1 VQAVNL
7 AGRVAI
13 VTGGGRGIGRAIAL
27 GLAAA
32 GTNVVITAAR
42 NPEQA
47 SEVAQSARDALGRDC
62 LLAVAADVTRESDCV
77 HVVDAARERY
87 GAVHILVNNAARGM
101 RFIDERF
108 LERPAKFWQADSGA
122 WRMIVETNVNGPF
135 LMARAVVPHLLAQ
148 RWGRLINIS
157 INHET
162 MGRAGFSPYGP
173 SKAALEAA
181 TAGWA
186 RELDG
191 TGVTVNAL
199 LPGGITD
206 TAMGQM
212 RRRRRRGARCS
223 IRRSWSRQCGGCV
236 RPPPTQ
242 SAVSE
247 SWRTNGIRLCR
258 RTKRH
263 AARWGHCH
271 GRRRAAARHLIR
283 ETT

>member
-32 GTNVVITAAR
+32 GANLVITAAR
-42 NPEQA
+42 NPRQA

-62 LLAVAADVTRESDCV
+62 LFAVAADVTRESDCV
-77 HVVDAARERY
+77 RVVDAALERY

-108 LERPAKFWQADSGA
+108 LERPARFWQAACGA
-122 WRMIVETNVNGPF
+122 WRMVVETNVNGPF

-148 RWGRLINIS
+148 RWGRLINLS

-186 RELDG
+186 HELDG
-191 TGVTVNAL
+191 TGVTANAL

-206 TAMGQM
+206 TAMVPDTAPAET
-212 RRRRRRGARCS
+212 RRAMLDPAIMVAPVQWLCS
-223 IRRSWSRQCGGCV
+223 
-236 RPPPTQ
+236 
-242 SAVSE
+242 SAADAIS
-247 SWRTNGIRLCR
+247 
-258 RTKRH
+258 
-263 AARWGHCH
+263 
-271 GRRRAAARHLIR
+271 GRRLVANKWDPSLPANEAASRALGPLPW
-283 ETT
+283 T

>member
-1 VQAVNL
+1 METVKL

-27 GLAAA
+27 GLASA
-32 GTNVVITAAR
+32 GANVVITAAR
-42 NPEQA
+42 NPREA
-47 SEVAQSARDALGRDC
+47 SEVAQSARDALGREC
-62 LLAVAADVTRESDCV
+62 LLAVAADVTREADCV
-77 HVVDAARERY
+77 SVVDAALERY

-108 LERPAKFWQADSGA
+108 LDRPAKFWQATSGA
-122 WRMIVETNVNGPF
+122 WRMIVETNVDGPF

-206 TAMGQM
+206 TAMVPDTAPEQVRRAMLDPAIMVAPVRWLCSADADAISGQRM
-212 RRRRRRGARCS
+212 VANKWDPS
-223 IRRSWSRQCGGCV
+223 L
-236 RPPPTQ
+236 P
-242 SAVSE
+242 ANE
-247 SWRTNGIRLCR
+247 
-258 RTKRH
+258 
-263 AARWGHCH
+263 AAR
-271 GRRRAAARHLIR
+271 RALGPLPW
-283 ETT
+283 T

>member
-1 VQAVNL
+1 MQAVNL

-27 GLAAA
+27 GLAGA
-32 GTNVVITAAR
+32 GANVVVTAAR
-42 NPEQA
+42 NPQEA
-47 SEVAQSARDALGRDC
+47 NEVARSARDALGRDC
-62 LLAVAADVTRESDCV
+62 LLAVAADVTRETDCV
-77 HVVDAARERY
+77 RVVDAALERY

-108 LERPAKFWQADSGA
+108 LERPAKFWQAASDA
-122 WRMIVETNVNGPF
+122 WRMIVETNINGPF
-135 LMARAVVPHLLAQ
+135 LMARAIVPHLLAQ
-148 RWGRLINIS
+148 HWGRLINIS

-206 TAMGQM
+206 TAMVPDTAPEQ
-212 RRRRRRGARCS
+212 A
-223 IRRSWSRQCGGCV
+223 RRSMLDPAV
-236 RPPPTQ
+236 MVAPTQ
-242 SAVSE
+242 
-247 SWRTNGIRLCR
+247 WLCSPDADAISGHR
-258 RTKRH
+258 IVANKWDPSLPANE
-263 AARWGHCH
+263 AAR
-271 GRRRAAARHLIR
+271 RAL
-283 ETT
+283 EPLPWT

>member
-1 VQAVNL
+1 MATVNL

-32 GTNVVITAAR
+32 GANVVVTAAR
-42 NPEQA
+42 NPQEA
-47 SEVAQSARDALGRDC
+47 NDVAQLARDKLGRDC
-62 LLAVAADVTRESDCV
+62 LLAIAADVTCEDDCV
-77 HVVDAARERY
+77 HTVDAAIERY

-108 LERPAKFWQADSGA
+108 LERPAKFWQAASGA
-122 WRMIVETNVNGPF
+122 WQMIVETNVNGPF

-148 RWGRLINIS
+148 HWGRLINIS

-181 TAGWA
+181 TAGWS

-199 LPGGITD
+199 APGGITD
-206 TAMGQM
+206 TAMVPDAAPEQVRRVMLDPAIMVAPVQWLCSRDADAISGQ
-212 RRRRRRGARCS
+212 RIVANKWDAS
-223 IRRSWSRQCGGCV
+223 L
-236 RPPPTQ
+236 P
-242 SAVSE
+242 ANE
-247 SWRTNGIRLCR
+247 
-258 RTKRH
+258 
-263 AARWGHCH
+263 AAR
-271 GRRRAAARHLIR
+271 RALGPLPW
-283 ETT
+283 T

>member
-1 VQAVNL
+1 LETVNL

-32 GTNVVITAAR
+32 GANVVITAAR
-42 NPEQA
+42 NPQEA
-47 SEVAQSARDALGRDC
+47 SDVAQSARDALGRDC
-62 LLAVAADVTRESDCV
+62 LLAVVAEVTRESDCV
-77 HVVDAARERY
+77 RVVEAAIERY

-108 LERPAKFWQADSGA
+108 LERPAKFWQAAPGA
-122 WRMIVETNVNGPF
+122 WQMIVETNVNGPF
-135 LMARAVVPHLLAQ
+135 LMARAVVPRLLAH

-173 SKAALEAA
+173 SKAALEVA

-206 TAMGQM
+206 TAMVPDTAPEQARRAMLDPAIMVAPVQWLCSPDADAISGQ
-212 RRRRRRGARCS
+212 RIVANKWDPS
-223 IRRSWSRQCGGCV
+223 L
-236 RPPPTQ
+236 P
-242 SAVSE
+242 ANE
-247 SWRTNGIRLCR
+247 
-258 RTKRH
+258 
-263 AARWGHCH
+263 AAR
-271 GRRRAAARHLIR
+271 RALGPLAW
-283 ETT
+283 T

>member
-1 VQAVNL
+1 LETVNL
-7 AGRVAI
+7 TGRVAI
-13 VTGGGRGIGRAIAL
+13 VTGGGRGIGRAIAM

-32 GTNVVITAAR
+32 GANVVITAAR
-42 NPEQA
+42 YPWEA
-47 SEVAQSARDALGRDC
+47 SDVAQSARDALGRNC
-62 LLAVAADVTRESDCV
+62 LLAVAADVRREGDCIR
-77 HVVDAARERY
+77 VVDAAIEHY
-87 GAVHILVNNAARGM
+87 GAIHILVNNAARGM

-108 LERPAKFWQADSGA
+108 LERPAKFWLAAPEA
-122 WRMIVETNVNGPF
+122 WQMIVETNVNGPF
-135 LMARAVVPHLLAQ
+135 LMARATVPHLLAQ

-206 TAMGQM
+206 TAMVPDTASEQVRRAMLDPAIMVAPVQWLCSPDADAISGQRM
-212 RRRRRRGARCS
+212 VANKWDPS
-223 IRRSWSRQCGGCV
+223 L
-236 RPPPTQ
+236 P
-242 SAVSE
+242 ANE
-247 SWRTNGIRLCR
+247 
-258 RTKRH
+258 
-263 AARWGHCH
+263 AAR
-271 GRRRAAARHLIR
+271 RALGPLPW
-283 ETT
+283 T